1 MTEYK
6 KRKTRFWHTTRLRYG
21 KEWKYVKRRKP
32 TKDFVKKMRKS
43 KSNNTEF

>member
-21 KEWKYVKRRKP
+21 KEWKYVKRRIP
-32 TKDFVKKMRKS
+32 TKDFCQENEKK
-43 KSNNTEF
+43 